1 MLDNNVRS
9 KQISGNQVRKVR
21 SNTRLVLRSILNA
34 CNDVSVY
41 HCCVGISTMKIIRRA
56 WKSFFYTYTK
66 GSFNFSD

>member
-1 MLDNNVRS
+1 MLNNNVRS

-34 CNDVSVY
+34 CNDISVL
-41 HCCVGISTMKIIRRA
+41 HCCVRISTMKIIRRA

>member
-34 CNDVSVY
+34 CNDISVL
-41 HCCVGISTMKIIRRA
+41 HCCVRISTMKYQTSMEIFLLYIHKR
-56 WKSFFYTYTK
+56 KF
-66 GSFNFSD
+66 

>member
-9 KQISGNQVRKVR
+9 KQIGGNQVRKDR

-34 CNDVSVY
+34 CNDISVY
-41 HCCVGISTMKIIRRA
+41 HCFVGISTMKIVRRA